1 MDFKNRSNQFSFYR
15 NVLWQIILLGAKYIL
30 PLIILPYLTRVLG
43 PDEYSLYAYVLSIMS
58 FCAVFLD
65 YGFTYYGAQRYI
77 KNTEHRGKIKV
88 VSTIQE
94 TKFLLTILGGIA
106 VILFCAN
113 NGITENNILFVFIF
127 YISTAIKA
135 FSPDFVFQACE
146 NLSIITIRFVIIKSL
161 TVFVTILIVDSHEKI
176 LYIPVLDLI
185 GNVCSCVYSFYLLK
199 KKYNISFSYNRF
211 SMCKTYLRQ
220 SFLYCFTNFM
230 AIIYNG
236 FTTILIGMAY
246 FNKDYVAYWSIA
258 TTLIYAIQSL
268 SGPVIN
274 SLYPYML
281 NNKNKKFLLSISKI
295 MFPIYVVAS
304 VLLYFVAD
312 YIVIS
317 FAGNEYGKAVDVF
330 KCLIPVVILSFYSML
345 YGWPCLGVWG
355 EIKAITVTTVSS
367 AMFSVIAL
375 LILLSFNKFNIE
387 NICIVRCISEA
398 LLCFSRMVFSFK
410 YVIYERK

>member
-199 KKYNISFSYNRF
+199 KKYNISFIYNRF

>member
-94 TKFLLTILGGIA
+94 TKFLLTVLGGIA

-199 KKYNISFSYNRF
+199 KKYNISFIYNRF

-387 NICIVRCISEA
+387 NICFVRCISEA
-398 LLCFSRMVFSFK
+398 LLCFSRIVFSFK